1 MNYLRY
7 LLIVFLS
14 LSALNAKMFQSINSP
29 ENGMFVQSGNAKYYC
44 QSCGMNLVKFYKTS
58 HIHNNHQYCS
68 LHCLYE
74 ATKGNP
80 PKDVKVVDVTSLKF
94 IDANNAYYV
103 AGSDIKGT
111 MTRNSKYAFKNLKDA
126 EKFRKK
132 NGGKNVNFS
141 EAYAIAGEDFQK
153 DLKMIQ
159 IKKEKKIYKVG
170 EKLYKKKCPSIDV
183 VKFNSIAELKFK
195 AKEVCKVKKD
205 KPLQAIA
212 IYLWDIEKKGKKV
225 QKNGSISVPKNAK
238 CPVCGMFVYKYPKWA
253 ALIEEDGKK
262 LYFDG
267 VKDMFKYYIS
277 KKEKINIED
286 IYVTDY
292 FSSKKI
298 KAKYAYYVM
307 GSNVYGPMGNELI
320 PFRSELDANAFK
332 KDHFG
337 IKIFAFLQ
345 IVEDKDVMKDLEEL

>member
-7 LLIVFLS
+7 LLIVLLS
-14 LSALNAKMFQSINSP
+14 LSALDAKMFQSINNP
-29 ENGMFVQSGNAKYYC
+29 EDGIFVQSGKTKYYC
-44 QSCGMNLVKFYKTS
+44 QNCGMNLVKFYKTN

-68 LHCLYE
+68 LHCLY
-74 ATKGNP
+74 AVTKGDI
-80 PKDVKVVDVTSLKF
+80 PKDAKVVDVTSLKF
-94 IDANNAYYV
+94 INAKNAYYV
-103 AGSDIKGT
+103 VGSDEKGT
-111 MTRNSKYAFKNLKDA
+111 MTRNSKYAFKNLEDA
-126 EKFRKK
+126 EKFRRKHS
-132 NGGKNVNFS
+132 GEIVNFS

-153 DLKMIQ
+153 DIKMIQ
-159 IKKEKKIYKVG
+159 RKKEKKIYKAG
-170 EKLYKKKCPSIDV
+170 KKLYEKKCSLIN
-183 VKFNSIAELKFK
+183 VKNFNSIAELKSK

-212 IYLWDIEKKGKKV
+212 VYLWDIEKKGKKV
-225 QKNGSISVPKNAK
+225 QKNGSISVPKDAK
-238 CPVCGMFVYKYPKWA
+238 CPICGMFVYKYPKWA

-267 VKDMFKYYIS
+267 TKDMFKYYIPR
-277 KKEKINIED
+277 KEKINSED

-320 PFRSELDANAFK
+320 PFKSELDANAFK

-337 IKIFAFLQ
+337 IKIFTFAQ
-345 IVEDKDVMKDLEEL
+345 IVEDKDVMEDLEEL